1 VGRQTDGTK
10 GKGKTNSLDPLC
22 SLLDMQ
28 LKRSE
33 KQKEKSALL

>member
-1 VGRQTDGTK
+1 MSNQK
-10 GKGKTNSLDPLC
+10 HKSKGKTNTLDPLC

-33 KQKEKSALL
+33 KREEKSALP